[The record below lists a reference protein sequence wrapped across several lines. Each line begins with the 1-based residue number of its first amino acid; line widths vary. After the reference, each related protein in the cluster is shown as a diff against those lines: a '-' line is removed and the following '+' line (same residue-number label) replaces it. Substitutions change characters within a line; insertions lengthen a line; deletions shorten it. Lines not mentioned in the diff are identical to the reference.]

1 MTGEAI
7 ITGCLNR
14 VEIYKQA
21 SIKLACRLYG
31 ARKIVKHFRLGCA
44 AGQSGRWFLILG
56 FIVVTAT
63 GIYAQTSANADAAM
77 QRVARAR
84 ALAASH
90 NLAAATTELDSILTS
105 TTDDAIRD
113 VARIMLMNIYLE
125 EGNYTKANALLTDI
139 FQARSAQKESSIRS
153 YFALAGQTINGA
165 RAHMERYRS
174 FGINVSD
181 TGLPPEA
188 VNDLDKLRL
197 LLELVVE
204 QAKEIVNEGAKRPDA
219 AALFE
224 DAAGVR
230 TTLARNETER
240 LQWQREIAR
249 ARESLAA
256 TETHIASASKTSAPT
271 SSVKNT
277 QTTGA
282 AANSTNRTAP
292 SATTTTKPAQRTPTP
307 ASESRPASPPPT
319 APQQSDA
326 HGNSSSTQGAVVP
339 QEMRL
344 RNIGSLVELAT
355 QKVSPTYPATAKNA
369 HVTGVVTVYLEVDEK
384 GAVVAVH
391 RTDGPQLLRQ
401 SAVDAARRWKF
412 KPTLVDGQPMRVMG
426 FINFNFTL

>member
-1 MTGEAI
+1 
-7 ITGCLNR
+7 
-14 VEIYKQA
+14 
-21 SIKLACRLYG
+21 
-31 ARKIVKHFRLGCA
+31 
-44 AGQSGRWFLILG
+44 
-56 FIVVTAT
+56 
-63 GIYAQTSANADAAM
+63 M
-77 QRVARAR
+77 QRVTRAR

-90 NLAAATTELDSILTS
+90 NLAAATTELDAIITS
-105 TTDDAIRD
+105 TTDDAMRD

-125 EGNYTKANALLTDI
+125 EANYTRANALLTDT
-139 FQARSAQKESSIRS
+139 FQARSAQKEGSIRS

-165 RAHMERYRS
+165 RAHIERYRS

-181 TGLPPEA
+181 AGLPSEA

-230 TTLARNETER
+230 TTLARSEQDR

-256 TETHIASASKTSAPT
+256 TETHIASASKTPAPSVTNAPT
-271 SSVKNT
+271 TN
-277 QTTGA
+277 A
-282 AANSTNRTAP
+282 AANSANRTTS
-292 SATTTTKPAQRTPTP
+292 SATTTTKPPQRTAAPT
-307 ASESRPASPPPT
+307 SEPRPASTTTPPPVSQ
-319 APQQSDA
+319 QQSDA
-326 HGNSSSTQGAVVP
+326 HGSSTQGEVAT
-339 QEMRL
+339 QETRL
-344 RNIGSLVELAT
+344 RNIGSLVEWAT
-355 QKVSPTYPATAKNA
+355 QKVSPTYPATAKTA
-369 HVTGVVTVYLEVDEK
+369 RVTGVVTVYLEVDEK

-401 SAVDAARRWKF
+401 AAVDAARRWKF
-412 KPTLVDGQPMRVMG
+412 KPTIVDGQPARVMG